1 MDAVIARKDRRPGRR
16 YDEESEGKQSQ
27 EMRANVGQEDG
38 MDESKKSVD
47 CGLVRL
53 RDESR
58 VSRSS
63 PGTGPGP
70 VVGPGLDCL
79 RTGLVVGSQRF
90 GPPIG
95 PGPAML
101 LTSVDR

>member
-1 MDAVIARKDRRPGRR
+1 M
-16 YDEESEGKQSQ
+16 
-27 EMRANVGQEDG
+27 
-38 MDESKKSVD
+38 VD
-47 CGLVRL
+47 SPDDMG
-53 RDESR
+53 SR